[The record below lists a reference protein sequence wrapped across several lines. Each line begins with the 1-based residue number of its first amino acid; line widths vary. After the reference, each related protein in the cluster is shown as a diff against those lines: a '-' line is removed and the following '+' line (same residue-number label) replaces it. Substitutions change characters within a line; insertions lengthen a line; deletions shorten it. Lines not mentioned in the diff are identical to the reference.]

1 MKKKIFFLFIFV
13 IFTQIYTKAQVKEPT
28 KWTISIAE
36 KQVKIGDEVELIF
49 TANIDQDW
57 YIYTAVEKDDGPI
70 PAKINLQKNATFQ
83 LIGNVILPTNA
94 VEKYD
99 DIFEMKVSTAKK
111 QAIYK
116 QKIKIL
122 TEKPTIKANITF
134 QTCNLTSGLC
144 INGNKNLSIDIVAA
158 SSDKKKN
165 DDKKDTLKEEKK
177 TDDNN
182 KDTIKEKIDTKDAT
196 KSSIKESSNSSKK
209 KEKKSETT
217 DWLSFIFTSFLGG
230 FAAFL
235 MPCIFPLLPS
245 TVTYFVKLPRKK
257 EKEDMSEAEKNALRR
272 HYHREG
278 IKKALFYGFSI
289 VAIFTIVGTAVAAIN
304 GPAFAN
310 WLSTHWLPNVFF
322 FLLFLVFGLSF
333 LGLFE
338 LTLPNSWVMGADKQA
353 DKGGYYGIFF
363 MAMTLVLVSF
373 SCTGPIVGSLLIQAA
388 GGQVLKPIVGMMS
401 FSTALALPFV
411 LFAIFPTWLSNMPKS
426 GGWFG
431 VLKVSLGFLELAI
444 ALKFL
449 STADQVYHWGIL
461 DREIFLA
468 LWIVLFG
475 VLGLYL
481 LGKLH
486 LKNEPNTEGIGV
498 MRLVM
503 GILTLSFTIY
513 LVPGMFGAPLPPLA
527 GILPPITTMEGEDL
541 YVQNSFSS
549 NDNQNTITN
558 KKHSQ
563 YFKLPHQLDGF
574 FDYKEGLEY
583 AKKVNKPIFI
593 DFTGH
598 GCVNCREMEARI
610 WSKPAVLKRLK
621 NDFVLIA
628 LYVDDR
634 HELPENEWYVSEYD
648 KQTKKTIGE
657 QNADFQIV
665 KFNNNAQPYYCPLDH
680 KGELLVEPQ
689 AYNNNVENFIDFLDK
704 AKTNFYK
711 K

>member
-1 MKKKIFFLFIFV
+1 MKKKIFFLFIFI
-13 IFTQIYTKAQVKEPT
+13 IFTQIHTKAQVKEPT

-70 PAKINLQKNATFQ
+70 PTKINLQKNATFQ

-99 DIFEMKVSTAKK
+99 DIFEMKLSTAKK

-116 QKIKIL
+116 QRIKIL
-122 TEKPTIKANITF
+122 AERPDIKANITF
-134 QTCNLTSGLC
+134 QTCSLTSGLC
-144 INGNKNLSIDIVAA
+144 INGNKNLSIDIAVI

-177 TDDNN
+177 TDDNS
-182 KDTIKEKIDTKDAT
+182 KDTIKEEVDTKDAT
-196 KSSIKESSNSSKK
+196 KSTIKPTDNSSKK
-209 KEKKSETT
+209 KEKKSEMT

-257 EKEDMSEAEKNALRR
+257 EKEDMSEDEKNALRR

-461 DREIFLA
+461 DREVFLA
-468 LWIVLFG
+468 FWIVLFG

-541 YVQNSFSS
+541 YVQNNFSS

-665 KFNNNAQPYYCPLDH
+665 KFNNNAQPYYCLLDH

>member
-1 MKKKIFFLFIFV
+1 
-13 IFTQIYTKAQVKEPT
+13 KAQVKEPT

-49 TANIDQDW
+49 TANIEQDW

-70 PAKINLQKNATFQ
+70 PTKINLQKNATFQ

-99 DIFEMKVSTAKK
+99 DIFEMKLSTAKK

-122 TEKPTIKANITF
+122 AEKPDIKANITF
-134 QTCNLTSGLC
+134 QTCSLTSGLC
-144 INGNKNLSIDIVAA
+144 INGNKNLSIDIAVI

-196 KSSIKESSNSSKK
+196 KSTIKQTDNSSKK

-338 LTLPNSWVMGADKQA
+338 LALPNSWVMGADKQA

-444 ALKFL
+444 
-449 STADQVYHWGIL
+449 
-461 DREIFLA
+461 
-468 LWIVLFG
+468 
-475 VLGLYL
+475 
-481 LGKLH
+481 
-486 LKNEPNTEGIGV
+486 
-498 MRLVM
+498 
-503 GILTLSFTIY
+503 
-513 LVPGMFGAPLPPLA
+513 
-527 GILPPITTMEGEDL
+527 
-541 YVQNSFSS
+541 
-549 NDNQNTITN
+549 
-558 KKHSQ
+558 
-563 YFKLPHQLDGF
+563 
-574 FDYKEGLEY
+574 
-583 AKKVNKPIFI
+583 
-593 DFTGH
+593 
-598 GCVNCREMEARI
+598 
-610 WSKPAVLKRLK
+610 
-621 NDFVLIA
+621 
-628 LYVDDR
+628 
-634 HELPENEWYVSEYD
+634 
-648 KQTKKTIGE
+648 
-657 QNADFQIV
+657 
-665 KFNNNAQPYYCPLDH
+665 
-680 KGELLVEPQ
+680 
-689 AYNNNVENFIDFLDK
+689 
-704 AKTNFYK
+704 
-711 K
+711 

>member
-1 MKKKIFFLFIFV
+1 MIFAVLSHTYIYAQIKKPAKWIFS
-13 IFTQIYTKAQVKEPT
+13 T
-28 KWTISIAE
+28 SE
-36 KQVKIGDEVELIF
+36 KQVKIGDEIDLIF
-49 TANIDQDW
+49 TANIDDNW
-57 YIYTAVEKDDGPI
+57 YIYSATEKEDGPI
-70 PAKINLQKNATFQ
+70 PAKIELKKNATFQ
-83 LIGNVILPTNA
+83 LVGNTILPNNA
-94 VEKYD
+94 IEKYD
-99 DIFEMKVSTAKK
+99 DIFEMKVSTVKK
-111 QAIYK
+111 QAIFK

-122 TEKPTIKANITF
+122 QENPIIKANISF

-144 INGNKNLSIDIVAA
+144 INGNEDVSFDVAVIKENKEENI
-158 SSDKKKN
+158 DKKENKI
-165 DDKKDTLKEEKK
+165 DKKDSLNSEKTTEKSSEVDTTLNKKEDKKNNSKTNINQKKTEKK
-177 TDDNN
+177 N
-182 KDTIKEKIDTKDAT
+182 EM
-196 KSSIKESSNSSKK
+196 
-209 KEKKSETT
+209 T

-245 TVTYFVKLPRKK
+245 TVTFFVKLPRKK
-257 EKEDMSEAEKNALRR
+257 EKEEMSDEEKIALRK

-322 FLLFLVFGLSF
+322 FLLFLIFGLSF

-388 GGQVLKPIVGMMS
+388 GGQILKPIVGMMS

-411 LFAIFPTWLSNMPKS
+411 LFAIFPTWLSNLPKS
-426 GGWFG
+426 GGWFS
-431 VLKVSLGFLELAI
+431 VLKVCLGFLELAI

-461 DREIFLA
+461 DREVFLA

-481 LGKLH
+481 LGKLN
-486 LKNEPNTEGIGV
+486 LKNEQTTEGIGV

-503 GILTLSFTIY
+503 SILTLSFTIY

-541 YVQNSFSS
+541 YINNNYAGNNENATNTNS
-549 NDNQNTITN
+549 ITR
-558 KKHSQ
+558 KHSE
-563 YFKLPHQLDGF
+563 YLKLPHRLDGF
-574 FDYKEGLEY
+574 FDYKEGLTY
-583 AKKVNKPIFI
+583 AKKVKKPIFI

-598 GCVNCREMEARI
+598 GCVNCREMEARV
-610 WSKPAVLKRLK
+610 WSKPEVLKRLK
-621 NDFVLIA
+621 NDYVVIA

-634 HELPENEWYVSEYD
+634 HLLSEKDWYISEYD
-648 KQTKKTIGE
+648 KQTKKTVGE
-657 QNADFQIV
+657 QNSDFQIV
-665 KFNNNAQPYYCPLDH
+665 KFNNNAQPYYCLLDH

-689 AYNNNVENFIDFLDK
+689 AYNANAQNFVDFLDK
-704 AKTNFYK
+704 GKEEFGK
-711 K
+711 R

>member
-1 MKKKIFFLFIFV
+1 M
-13 IFTQIYTKAQVKEPT
+13 T
-28 KWTISIAE
+28 E
-36 KQVKIGDEVELIF
+36 KQVKIGDEIELIF
-49 TANIDQDW
+49 TANIDQNW
-57 YIYTAVEKDDGPI
+57 YIYTAAEKDDGPI
-70 PAKINLQKNATFQ
+70 PVKIDFKKNATFQ
-83 LIGNVILPTNA
+83 LMGNIVLPTNG

-99 DIFEMKVSTAKK
+99 DIFEMKVTTAKK
-111 QAIYK
+111 QAIFK

-122 TEKPTIKANITF
+122 DENPVIKSNISF

-144 INGNKNLSIDIVAA
+144 VNGNEDVSFEVAVIKENKKENEKKKDNIKD
-158 SSDKKKN
+158 SSDLKKTQEKSTKDTN
-165 DDKKDTLKEEKK
+165 EVSPVPAETENKDVKKDNTLQI
-177 TDDNN
+177 DNTKN
-182 KDTIKEKIDTKDAT
+182 KD
-196 KSSIKESSNSSKK
+196 
-209 KEKKSETT
+209 KKSENTN
-217 DWLSFIFTSFLGG
+217 WLSFILTSFLGG

-257 EKEDMSEAEKNALRR
+257 EKEEMTEAEKLALRR

-322 FLLFLVFGLSF
+322 FFLFLVFGLSF

-388 GGQVLKPIVGMMS
+388 GGQILKPIVGMMS

-411 LFAIFPTWLSNMPKS
+411 LFAIFPTWLSNLPKS
-426 GGWFG
+426 GGWFS

-481 LGKLH
+481 LGKLN
-486 LKNEPNTEGIGV
+486 LKNESNNEGIGV

-541 YVQNSFSS
+541 YVNNNFSDNTNASNS
-549 NDNQNTITN
+549 IT

-563 YFKLPHQLDGF
+563 YLKLPHKLDGF

-583 AKKVNKPIFI
+583 AKKVKKPIFI

-598 GCVNCREMEARI
+598 GCVNCREMEARV
-610 WSKPAVLKRLK
+610 WSKPEVLKRLK
-621 NDFVLIA
+621 NDYVLIA

-634 HELPENEWYVSEYD
+634 NLLPEKDWYVSKYD

-657 QNADFQIV
+657 QNSDFQIV
-665 KFNNNAQPYYCPLDH
+665 KFNNNAQPYYCLLDH
-680 KGELLVEPQ
+680 EGELLTEPQ
-689 AYNNNVENFIDFLDK
+689 AYNADAQNFVLFLDK
-704 AKTNFYK
+704 GKDEFFK